1 LEKQNEN
8 KYWILKFISENNI
21 GDVGAAKLGEGVSK
35 LLNLSSLN
43 LNFE

>member
-1 LEKQNEN
+1 MKN
-8 KYWILKFISENNI
+8 KYRILNLFRENNI